1 VPALLG
7 VRLEVCEQA
16 GQVVGLGGV
25 ETRFGATTAVV
36 VLTDEDVGVL
46 EDHFVS
52 GGRPHLE
59 GHIGE
64 QLTLVVAVEV
74 DLEHTADVR
83 LVVRMVVEVHAVDL
97 DRAVVPGRPTSLSAR
112 LSGNARDE
120 TDGSHQHG
128 DETRDHAPPT
138 AAVQMFHGLDFPS
151 ATGLRC
157 PAVPSEDPTHR
168 RPRRRRP
175 MTANLP
181 KIRTGSCQV
190 CRNRTS
196 SLITAVQHRLDRTGR
211 PAILRE
217 LQRRVAVLVQR
228 TSGAAVDQPSGGGEG
243 S

>member
-1 VPALLG
+1 

-138 AAVQMFHGLDFPS
+138 ASVQMFHGLDFPS

-168 RPRRRRP
+168 RARHRRP
-175 MTANLP
+175 ITANFP
-181 KIRTGSCQV
+181 RSAQDHASCLVTVQA
-190 CRNRTS
+190 TP
-196 SLITAVQHRLDRTGR
+196 VQHRLNRTGAA
-211 PAILRE
+211 AILRE
-217 LQRRVAVLVQR
+217 LQRRIAVLVQR